1 MLPRLKRFASVK
13 CNRFL
18 GIAETLSVIHITAS
32 SGKAAVKRGKLNIE
46 IMTGVNAMT
55 TITFDTLE
63 LVDKLKS
70 SGIPQAQAEAVV
82 RVIAEA
88 QDGLITKHDL
98 TEVKNEIKAEMNVRF
113 ERIDG
118 ELKLNRWMLGVLL
131 AGVISLVLKAF
142 F

>member
-1 MLPRLKRFASVK
+1 
-13 CNRFL
+13 
-18 GIAETLSVIHITAS
+18 
-32 SGKAAVKRGKLNIE
+32 
-46 IMTGVNAMT
+46 MT

-63 LVDKLKS
+63 LVDKLKTA
-70 SGIPQAQAEAVV
+70 GIPQAQAEAVV

-88 QDGLITKHDL
+88 QDGLVTKHDL
-98 TEVKNEIKAEMNVRF
+98 TEAKNEIKADMNVRF

-131 AGVISLVLKAF
+131 ASVISLVLKAF

>member
-1 MLPRLKRFASVK
+1 V
-13 CNRFL
+13 
-18 GIAETLSVIHITAS
+18 
-32 SGKAAVKRGKLNIE
+32 
-46 IMTGVNAMT
+46 T

-63 LVDKLKS
+63 LVDKLKTA
-70 SGIPQAQAEAVV
+70 GISQVLAEAVV

-88 QDGLITKHDL
+88 QKSLITKHDL
-98 TEVKNEIKAEMNVRF
+98 NEVKNDLKAEMKVRF

>member
-1 MLPRLKRFASVK
+1 
-13 CNRFL
+13 
-18 GIAETLSVIHITAS
+18 
-32 SGKAAVKRGKLNIE
+32 
-46 IMTGVNAMT
+46 MT

-63 LVDKLKS
+63 LVDKLKTA
-70 SGIPQAQAEAVV
+70 GIPQEQAEAVV
-82 RVIAEA
+82 RVIVEA
-88 QDGLITKHDL
+88 QDGLVTKHDL
-98 TEVKNEIKAEMNVRF
+98 TEAKNEIKADMNIRF

>member
-1 MLPRLKRFASVK
+1 
-13 CNRFL
+13 
-18 GIAETLSVIHITAS
+18 
-32 SGKAAVKRGKLNIE
+32 
-46 IMTGVNAMT
+46 MT

-63 LVDKLKS
+63 LVDKLKIA
-70 SGIPQAQAEAVV
+70 GIPQAQAEAVV

-88 QDGLITKHDL
+88 QDGLVTKHDI
-98 TEVKNEIKAEMNVRF
+98 TEAKNEIKADMNVRF

>member
-1 MLPRLKRFASVK
+1 M
-13 CNRFL
+13 
-18 GIAETLSVIHITAS
+18 
-32 SGKAAVKRGKLNIE
+32 
-46 IMTGVNAMT
+46 MT

-70 SGIPQAQAEAVV
+70 AGIPQAQAEAVV

-88 QDGLITKHDL
+88 QDGLVTKHDL
-98 TEVKNEIKAEMNVRF
+98 TEAKNEIKADMNVRF

>member
-1 MLPRLKRFASVK
+1 
-13 CNRFL
+13 
-18 GIAETLSVIHITAS
+18 
-32 SGKAAVKRGKLNIE
+32 
-46 IMTGVNAMT
+46 MT

-63 LVDKLKS
+63 LVDRLKTA
-70 SGIPQAQAEAVV
+70 GIPQEQAEAVV

-88 QDGLITKHDL
+88 QDGLVNKHNL
-98 TEVKNEIKAEMNVRF
+98 TEAKNEIKADMNVRF

>member
-1 MLPRLKRFASVK
+1 
-13 CNRFL
+13 
-18 GIAETLSVIHITAS
+18 
-32 SGKAAVKRGKLNIE
+32 
-46 IMTGVNAMT
+46 MT

-63 LVDKLKS
+63 LVDKLKTA
-70 SGIPQAQAEAVV
+70 GIPQEQAEAVV

-88 QDGLITKHDL
+88 QNGLVTRHDL
-98 TEVKNEIKAEMNVRF
+98 TEAKNEIKADMNVRF